1 MKFGASLSYLS
12 SGSRINYTDFSGY
25 FNFDQLVNRVSLA
38 GTSRVFL
45 KPDNKFSYRPEMN
58 IILSFLNLSFQTDLN
73 LYNSSRN
80 TNDLK
85 FSSKGLQLRL
95 NWLLTRRV
103 LYMINLDVCRI
114 KFPSLEGVGVGF
126 IRKVSFLESQT
137 IPIGLI
143 NRFNFSQRFY
153 IINQVVYELDIY
165 SGRLIFSQ
173 NSDAHFLNA
182 RNDSTRLD

>member
-1 MKFGASLSYLS
+1 MISF
-12 SGSRINYTDFSGY
+12 
-25 FNFDQLVNRVSLA
+25 
-38 GTSRVFL
+38 FL
-45 KPDNKFSYRPEMN
+45 
-58 IILSFLNLSFQTDLN
+58 
-73 LYNSSRN
+73 
-80 TNDLK
+80 
-85 FSSKGLQLRL
+85 
-95 NWLLTRRV
+95 LLTRRV

-173 NSDAHFLNA
+173 NSDAHFLNE